1 MNKYQWFY
9 LHEGQAQT
17 VHMSASQRRTYST
30 FRSLEPHTLSLLTA
44 IILRPV
50 QQTPSL
56 PLPVWE
62 VAPPLA
68 HSCWAIGVSMVSKV
82 GPVLDHGV
90 GQLQFILGVV
100 EPSQ

>member
-1 MNKYQWFY
+1 MYY
-9 LHEGQAQT
+9 LHERKLCT
-17 VHMSASQRRTYST
+17 SANQQITYT
-30 FRSLEPHTLSLLTA
+30 AFRGLESHTLSLLTA

-50 QQTPSL
+50 QQPPSL
-56 PLPVWE
+56 PLPVWV

-90 GQLQFILGVV
+90 GQLQFILSVV
-100 EPSQ
+100 EPSR

>member
-1 MNKYQWFY
+1 MYY
-9 LHEGQAQT
+9 LHEGQAKT
-17 VHMSASQRRTYST
+17 CTSASQQIKTYPT
-30 FRSLEPHTLSLLTA
+30 FRGLEPHTLSLLTA

-56 PLPVWE
+56 PLPVWV
-62 VAPPLA
+62 VAPPLP

-90 GQLQFILGVV
+90 GQLQFILGIV